1 MREKQLKLII
11 TFHTTT
17 SAMAMEQICMEKEVA
32 GRLIPVPRDI
42 SAGCGMSWCAPL
54 AARGVIEKAVKEAD
68 IETSGWYEIMV

>member
-1 MREKQLKLII
+1 
-11 TFHTTT
+11 
-17 SAMAMEQICMEKEVA
+17 MEKEVA